1 MLGVDISDDLR
12 LKFKAKT
19 ALNHTTMKEA
29 SIELIT
35 KYVGE

>member
-19 ALNHTTMKEA
+19 ALNHTSMKDA
-29 SIELIT
+29 TVELIK
-35 KYVGE
+35 KYVGD

>member
-1 MLGVDISDDLR
+1 MLGVEVSDDLR

-19 ALNHTTMKEA
+19 ALNHTNMKDA
-29 SIELIT
+29 TIEFIK